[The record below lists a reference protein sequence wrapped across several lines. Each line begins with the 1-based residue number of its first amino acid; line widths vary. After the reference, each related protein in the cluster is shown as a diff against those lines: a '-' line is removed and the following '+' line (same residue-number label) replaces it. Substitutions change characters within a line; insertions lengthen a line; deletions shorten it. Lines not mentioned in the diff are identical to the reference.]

1 MRYWTVCVEEGTK
14 RLVPG
19 YMHARDCN
27 LKFKTMDECMHE
39 CKMQQIIRDYQE
51 CMARIDDPAGT
62 EQLFKCLKSIA
73 TGYAVGSTMAHV
85 MTKLGLVRS
94 TMLSLTETGF
104 EFLIYLA
111 KK

>member
-1 MRYWTVCVEEGTK
+1 MKWSICVEEGTK

-19 YMHARDCN
+19 KGGSEKFDSYEDC
-27 LKFKTMDECMHE
+27 LRECQ
-39 CKMQQIIRDYQE
+39 MQNTIRDYHDY
-51 CMARIDDPAGT
+51 MKSIDDPAGL

-94 TMLSLTETGF
+94 TMLSLTEIGF

-111 KK
+111 RK

>member
-1 MRYWTVCVEEGTK
+1 MKWSICVEEGTK

-19 YMHARDCN
+19 NGGSRTFDSYEDC
-27 LKFKTMDECMHE
+27 LRECL
-39 CKMQQIIRDYQE
+39 MQNIIRDYQAY
-51 CMARIDDPAGT
+51 MQRIDDPAGT

-73 TGYAVGSTMAHV
+73 TGYAVGSTMAHI
-85 MTKLGLVRS
+85 MTKLGLCRT

-111 KK
+111 RK

>member
-1 MRYWTVCVEEGTK
+1 MKWSICVEEGTK
-14 RLVPG
+14 RLIPG
-19 YMHARDCN
+19 KGGSHTFDSYE
-27 LKFKTMDECMHE
+27 ECLHVCLME
-39 CKMQQIIRDYQE
+39 QIIRDFHDYME
-51 CMARIDDPAGT
+51 SIEDPDGT

-85 MTKLGLVRS
+85 MTKLGLVRT

>member
-1 MRYWTVCVEEGTK
+1 MKWTICVEDGTK

-19 YMHARDCN
+19 KGGSEKFDSYEECLHA
-27 LKFKTMDECMHE
+27 CMME
-39 CKMQQIIRDYQE
+39 NIIRDFNEY
-51 CMARIDDPAGT
+51 MKRIEDPAGIK
-62 EQLFKCLKSIA
+62 QLFKCLKSIA
-73 TGYAVGSTMAHV
+73 TGYAVGSTMAHA

-104 EFLIYLA
+104 DFLIYLA

>member
-1 MRYWTVCVEEGTK
+1 MKWTICVEEGTK

-19 YMHARDCN
+19 KDGSEVFDSYEECLRVC
-27 LKFKTMDECMHE
+27 TMEN
-39 CKMQQIIRDYQE
+39 IIRDFHKIMKQIE
-51 CMARIDDPAGT
+51 DPAGL
-62 EQLFKCLKSIA
+62 EQLFKSLKSIA

-85 MTKLGLVRS
+85 MTKLGLCRT